1 MTSSAMNKFAPVFI
15 AGGVG
20 IIGYALYRYYLK
32 QIDFVKDIQYQITGV
47 NVISI
52 DASRVSLEIISKIYN
67 ASNVNATVEQMFLE
81 VKMNGI
87 KVGEINEI
95 KDIDIMPSKFSTVS
109 FVFNFSPRLIGQNL
123 LNLITLTIGAK
134 DIILD
139 ITGFVKVRSGGIRAS
154 VPFEYRNNLY
164 SLIKKK

>member
-1 MTSSAMNKFAPVFI
+1 MKKYAPLFI
-15 AGGVG
+15 TGGIG
-20 IIGYALYRYYLK
+20 IIGYALYRYYMK

-47 NVISI
+47 NILSI
-52 DASRVSLEIISKIYN
+52 DASRVSLEILSKIYN
-67 ASNVNATVEQMFLE
+67 ASNVDASVEQMFLE

-87 KVGEINEI
+87 KVGEVNEMKGI
-95 KDIDIMPSKFSTVS
+95 HIQPSQFTDIS
-109 FVFNFSPRLIGQNL
+109 FLFNFNPRLIGQNL

-139 ITGFVKVRSGGIRAS
+139 ITGFVKVKSGFVKAS
-154 VPFEYRNNLY
+154 VPFKYTNNLF